1 MMMKIDKNF
10 LEKVIGK
17 EIQDVNV
24 KPEYENG
31 ELVKLDIEVIPVQ
44 SAKFID
50 LDFKVLPTGV
60 SFDENNKNK

>member
-1 MMMKIDKNF
+1 MQYQDNF
-10 LEKVIGK
+10 LEKMIGK

-44 SAKFID
+44 TAKFID
-50 LDFKVLPTGV
+50 LNFKVLPTGV